1 LDLACLFTVID
12 SDALKKLVDLS
23 LEREIRTDYDAV
35 KLVEELGGNAL
46 KELQKRMRE
55 NEEKSST

>member
-1 LDLACLFTVID
+1 M
-12 SDALKKLVDLS
+12 KKLVDLS